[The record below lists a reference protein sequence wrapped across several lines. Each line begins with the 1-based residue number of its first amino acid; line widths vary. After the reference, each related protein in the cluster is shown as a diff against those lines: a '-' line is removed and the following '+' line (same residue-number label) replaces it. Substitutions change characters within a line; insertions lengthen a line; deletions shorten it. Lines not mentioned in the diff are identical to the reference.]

1 MPLILRKI
9 RKARWYQYSQADFPW
24 LLDEDIPADP
34 LGDLATNNNTLS
46 VWQIDDNKS
55 NLPQVAAALAA
66 NCDDLSNLDYAL
78 LDQQFLQNNITLQPS
93 LGNSPDKTAN
103 QNWHCD
109 LVELSARKL
118 VDLAKAILAH
128 AEIKRIPEKEMLHL
142 LAQAAASGQIE
153 RAKLHDKIRAKI
165 DKATALHK
173 S

>member
-9 RKARWYQYSQADFPW
+9 RKARWHKYEASVFSW
-24 LLDEDIPADP
+24 LGNDDMPADP

-55 NLPQVAAALAA
+55 NLLQVAVALAA

-78 LDQQFLQNNITLQPS
+78 LDLQFLADKITLQPS
-93 LGNSPDKTAN
+93 HGNSPHETAN

-109 LVELSARKL
+109 LVQLSALKL
-118 VDLAKAILAH
+118 VALAEAIFKH
-128 AEIKRIPEKEMLHL
+128 AEIKRIAEKEILNL
-142 LAQAAASGQIE
+142 LAQAVASGQIE
-153 RAKLHDKIRAKI
+153 RAKLSDKVRAKV
-165 DKATALHK
+165 DKVMALNK